1 MKISKRVM
9 LNLVI
14 RSREELVTIIADCL
28 ERIKE
33 IGELKK
39 K

>member
-14 RSREELVTIIADCL
+14 RSREELVTIIIDYL
-28 ERIKE
+28 EGIKE